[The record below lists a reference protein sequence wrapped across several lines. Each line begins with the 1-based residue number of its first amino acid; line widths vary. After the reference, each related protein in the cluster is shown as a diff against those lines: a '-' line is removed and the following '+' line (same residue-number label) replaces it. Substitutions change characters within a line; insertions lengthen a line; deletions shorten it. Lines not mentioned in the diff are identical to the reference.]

1 MRKLLFIVREC
12 RDLVRRHRLY
22 FLLPILIVLAVLSF
36 LVFQIGPALILSFI
50 YAGL

>member
-1 MRKLLFIVREC
+1 MRKLIFILKEC

-22 FLLPILIVLAVLSF
+22 FLAPLLLALAVLSF
-36 LVFQIGPALILSFI
+36 LVFQIGPALIVAFI